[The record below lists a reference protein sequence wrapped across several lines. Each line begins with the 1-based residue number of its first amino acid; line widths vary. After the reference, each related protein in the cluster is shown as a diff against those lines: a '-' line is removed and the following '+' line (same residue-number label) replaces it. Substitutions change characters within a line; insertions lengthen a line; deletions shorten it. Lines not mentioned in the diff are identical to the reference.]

1 MYPEVFLSL
10 GFTAAG
16 SYPIP
21 FVGFT
26 DFSVEVNP
34 GPSLANSFPSIIH
47 KDAFLIFRALC
58 KLSMKG
64 LNEDA
69 GAQQDPIA
77 LQNKYV
83 ISHVLCILCHHLDSS
98 GFYLW
103 SSFFISCNAPGL
115 RFALEINFCTLL
127 NSTCAYLF
135 SETARHPSPRSP
147 AWACRYLFRY

>member
-1 MYPEVFLSL
+1 MYPEVFKSL
-10 GFTAAG
+10 GFAAAG

-34 GPSLANSFPSIIH
+34 GPSLANSFPSIVH

-64 LNEDA
+64 LNDDA

-77 LQNKYV
+77 LQNKYGAE
-83 ISHVLCILCHHLDSS
+83 SLLSFLFVL
-98 GFYLW
+98 
-103 SSFFISCNAPGL
+103 
-115 RFALEINFCTLL
+115 
-127 NSTCAYLF
+127 
-135 SETARHPSPRSP
+135 
-147 AWACRYLFRY
+147 